1 MKWDNSVYTFS
12 YFFLLLKQRKKYS
25 KKIWSS
31 NPSRERSS
39 KPRRHFQSHPQE
51 SWSTLST
58 HPSPYHG
65 RVSCH
70 VLRPQRRQASTWS
83 HGLIWGLQ
91 GWNHKKNPRRLFAWQ
106 VPQMGVLRTRGNA
119 PPPLWAS
126 GFFSSLHFFP
136 HRLAQLSYPT
146 ISTSLRTRSA
156 SWRALDPA
164 SRGSDTPR
172 YCDCSSW
179 CPFQGLS
186 LARDGEFFLSHQL
199 AAMER
204 LGNLWGTSLI
214 PAGYL
219 IVPAYRP
226 SLPPLQPEMAESPL
240 PLWGCNCPVPTVVL
254 IPLCPLLS
262 SGQCSHISTCPNS
275 TFPGDW
281 NDFMMAAHHE
291 DDSELHNDPI
301 NTWGRVVSGQIADSV
316 NIPACGQTP

>member
-1 MKWDNSVYTFS
+1 MPCPQATEKTSLHLV
-12 YFFLLLKQRKKYS
+12 
-25 KKIWSS
+25 
-31 NPSRERSS
+31 SRA
-39 KPRRHFQSHPQE
+39 H
-51 SWSTLST
+51 
-58 HPSPYHG
+58 
-65 RVSCH
+65 
-70 VLRPQRRQASTWS
+70 LRPAGVKPQKEPKKAFCLASPTDGGAQNKGKRTS
-83 HGLIWGLQ
+83 PTVGLWL
-91 GWNHKKNPRRLFAWQ
+91 LFIPA
-106 VPQMGVLRTRGNA
+106 L
-119 PPPLWAS
+119 
-126 GFFSSLHFFP
+126 FP